1 MNWIEA
7 DFKGTKVWAEVDD
20 AGKPVA
26 EDGRRGIRYSDA
38 PGSKVYRAAA
48 SAVKDLGSAPRAMDA
63 GTPAAPREPSA
74 AAGGPSAP
82 TAPRSSGSAAPGTTA
97 GAGRSN
103 GRGSGFGK
111 AGTRTA
117 AQSAAAATDAKAR
130 IGALPSGTILAFTDG
145 ACTGNPGPAGSGA
158 VVKLPDGRVF
168 ERYKALG
175 AGTNNIGELT
185 AIQLALDLLKENG
198 VDSSA
203 PVSLFTDSQY
213 SLGVLTKGWKAK
225 ANVELIASIKASLKA
240 WKKMK
245 IEWVAG
251 HVGVAENERADA
263 LARKGVEESKR
274 R

>member
-1 MNWIEA
+1 MNWVEA

-20 AGKPVA
+20 EGRPAVA
-26 EDGRRGIRYSDA
+26 DGRRGIRYSDA

-48 SAVKDLGSAPRAMDA
+48 SAVKDLGGAPRVLDA
-63 GTPAAPREPSA
+63 GTPAAPREPATTSA
-74 AAGGPSAP
+74 SSSTSPGGPV
-82 TAPRSSGSAAPGTTA
+82 
-97 GAGRSN
+97 RSN

-117 AQSAAAATDAKAR
+117 AQSAAAATHATAR
-130 IGALPSGTILAFTDG
+130 INGLPSDTVLAFTDG

-158 VVKLPDGRVF
+158 VVRLPDGRVF
-168 ERYKALG
+168 ERYAALG

-185 AIQLALDLLKENG
+185 AIRLALDLMKESG
-198 VDSSA
+198 VDPSSS
-203 PVSLFTDSQY
+203 VFLFTDSQY
-213 SLGVLTKGWKAK
+213 ALGVLTKGWKAK
-225 ANVELIASIKASLKA
+225 ANVELIASIKSALKP
-240 WKKMK
+240 WKRLK

-251 HVGVAENERADA
+251 HVGVPENERADA